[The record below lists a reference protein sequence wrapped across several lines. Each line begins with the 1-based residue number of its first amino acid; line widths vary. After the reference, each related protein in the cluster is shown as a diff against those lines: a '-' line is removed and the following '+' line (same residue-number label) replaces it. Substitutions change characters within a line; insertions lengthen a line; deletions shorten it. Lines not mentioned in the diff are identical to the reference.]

1 MATST
6 VTAVAEALQ
15 QLSIHYPKLKE
26 ELPSEVAQSLQALD
40 ARSSQHHA
48 ELALVKERLA
58 EQGQQIASLSTKISK
73 CIELLQC
80 ALSLSLR

>member
-15 QLSIHYPKLKE
+15 QLSIHHPKLKE

-40 ARSSQHHA
+40 ARASQHQA

-58 EQGQQIASLSTKISK
+58 EQGHQIASLSTKISK
-73 CIELLQC
+73 CIDLL
-80 ALSLSLR
+80 

>member
-15 QLSIHYPKLKE
+15 QLSFHYPKLKE
-26 ELPSEVAQSLQALD
+26 ELASEVAQSLQALD

-48 ELALVKERLA
+48 ELALVTERLA
-58 EQGQQIASLSTKISK
+58 RLGEQMASLSTKISE

-80 ALSLSLR
+80 EFSLSLR